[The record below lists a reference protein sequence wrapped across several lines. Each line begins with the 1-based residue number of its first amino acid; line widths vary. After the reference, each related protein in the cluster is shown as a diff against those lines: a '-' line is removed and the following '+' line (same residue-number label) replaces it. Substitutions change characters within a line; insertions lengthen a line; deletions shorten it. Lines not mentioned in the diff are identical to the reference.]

1 MHGGGMN
8 VTNKTVIHCLYAGA
22 VALWLTAALSENGW
36 MTIPA
41 FIFAYTGMILSNGR
55 RSL

>member
-1 MHGGGMN
+1 MN